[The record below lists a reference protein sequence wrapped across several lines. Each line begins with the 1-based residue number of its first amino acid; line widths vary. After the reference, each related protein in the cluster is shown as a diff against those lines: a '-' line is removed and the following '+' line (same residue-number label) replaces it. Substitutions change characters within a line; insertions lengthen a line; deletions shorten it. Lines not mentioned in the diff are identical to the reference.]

1 MPSSAV
7 QLTFPCPA
15 CGGYLSL
22 STFHASGPCPTC
34 QTVLEVHLSVS
45 QKVPQV
51 GPVPASGASSGK
63 KFDER
68 RFRPVAQPQPPQS

>member
-1 MPSSAV
+1 MPKSAV

-22 STFHASGPCPTC
+22 STLHATGPCPTC
-34 QTVLEVHLSVS
+34 KAPLEVHLSVH

-51 GPVPASGASSGK
+51 QRVLCDVSL
-63 KFDER
+63 
-68 RFRPVAQPQPPQS
+68 QSQSAVNDHGRTDDQET